1 MVGELEFQWDER
13 LGPVVGI
20 DFGSRNARVGLTMD
34 RKHMEIMKDELLVRQ
49 SQTTSKIVRQL
60 LPQNSS
66 TTPGI
71 WLVSAFM
78 AHLRSLAEAY
88 FNQTITSAVITVPA
102 YILDSEAHHNTLQD
116 IYTHSSPYAS
126 PKPFISPNQNPL
138 KILHIFATPNVSFSS
153 DLYDISSETHILTI
167 NVGASLEVSTIRLES

>member
-1 MVGELEFQWDER
+1 MFYNLHQLLD
-13 LGPVVGI
+13 
-20 DFGSRNARVGLTMD
+20 GS
-34 RKHMEIMKDELLVRQ
+34 I
-49 SQTTSKIVRQL
+49 SIQTTSKIVRQL